1 MIVADTIPAFIV
13 TAPLEFTNFSKLN
26 GMQLTVGSIY
36 VRQDNGAYCG
46 QASINRGFSM
56 QVCFNVSFSDD
67 GSQSYTING
76 KDHSVV
82 IPGNKIRPFSM

>member
-1 MIVADTIPAFIV
+1 MITAATIAAFIV

-26 GMQLTVGSIY
+26 DMQLTVGSIY

-56 QVCFNVSFSDD
+56 QVCFNVSLSDD
-67 GSQSYTING
+67 DSQSYTISG

-82 IPGNKIRPFSM
+82 IPSGKIRPFAL